1 MPHSSLY
8 SLPILVFF
16 IDSMPI
22 EFSLYFQ
29 TKFDCIQSLCCYE
42 FLVEKNLE
50 MKITRRV
57 FNILYL

>member
-1 MPHSSLY
+1 
-8 SLPILVFF
+8 
-16 IDSMPI
+16 MPI
-22 EFSLYFQ
+22 EFSLSFQ
-29 TKFDCIQSLCCYE
+29 IKFDCIQSLCCYE